1 MCSLTLMKAKVSLL
15 SVQEEFK
22 ILEKMKSVGNTLIS
36 ILSMTKVAFGLCRP
50 SSNEVETIYL
60 GVLLI
65 SQMKG

>member
-22 ILEKMKSVGNTLIS
+22 ILEKMKSVGNTLTS